1 MLSEWGWSRPQT
13 LQGFSPLRAMI
24 ANLEIH
30 RPTTRV
36 SHNSYYPIF
45 LNHCF
50 GNMISKALGC
60 KLPLVIQRGF
70 PIWPNGSFPVSEP
83 QPLAIISQQTSWPLP
98 TIQWMIR
105 ESQKLS
111 FFLFFLKFARIRDGN
126 FDNFEG
132 VNRKET
138 FLLLDKTFCSIT
150 TIWAAS
156 ISPTN
161 LKLPICFNEFYLGCW
176 LGINDT
182 FPESVDST
190 LGN

>member
-36 SHNSYYPIF
+36 SHISCYPTF
-45 LNHCF
+45 LNHYF

-105 ESQKLS
+105 ESQKPS
-111 FFLFFLKFARIRDGN
+111 FFFSSWSLHESGMAILTTLRGWIEKKR
-126 FDNFEG
+126 
-132 VNRKET
+132 
-138 FLLLDKTFCSIT
+138 FC
-150 TIWAAS
+150 
-156 ISPTN
+156 
-161 LKLPICFNEFYLGCW
+161 CW
-176 LGINDT
+176 TRHL
-182 FPESVDST
+182 VK
-190 LGN
+190 